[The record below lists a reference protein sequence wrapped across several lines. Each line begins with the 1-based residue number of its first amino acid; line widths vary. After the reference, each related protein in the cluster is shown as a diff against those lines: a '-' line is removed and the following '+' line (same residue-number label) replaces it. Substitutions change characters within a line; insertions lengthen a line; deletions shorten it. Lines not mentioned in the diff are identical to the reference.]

1 MSNLKKRRDLE
12 IEIKNLKE
20 NNYHLKIQIK
30 YLQEHL
36 KEGSPTPYEVIKIKK
51 ENKCLNEYIKYF
63 GFNEYIKYLDKLLYN
78 NKIMGNE

>member
-20 NNYHLKIQIK
+20 DNYHLKIQIK

-36 KEGSPTPYEVIKIKK
+36 KEGSPTPYE
-51 ENKCLNEYIKYF
+51 
-63 GFNEYIKYLDKLLYN
+63 
-78 NKIMGNE
+78 